1 MHACF
6 RTRDGDRDA
15 RCAEERRD
23 TRRRRARA
31 RDRARIAMTS
41 ESRFAPRVERAR
53 DDAAPSTADDRPH
66 RERRRETMGT
76 SAMNG
81 TPRVGRDARK
91 TTRGIDGKEND
102 ARARPFRRGIDEED
116 DFEED
121 LSDARGEDEDEDV
134 VAASARAVGR
144 HGSARGILSPSGSFA
159 EKRQRS
165 KVRFESSLPNG
176 FPERKPSMTKL
187 SSGAFDDS
195 SAREEAVAPFVGL
208 VMVFLTVAFVAWF
221 NDVLVRSVSSASAW
235 A

>member
-1 MHACF
+1 MGK
-6 RTRDGDRDA
+6 RT
-15 RCAEERRD
+15 
-23 TRRRRARA
+23 TRAR
-31 RDRARIAMTS
+31 
-41 ESRFAPRVERAR
+41 
-53 DDAAPSTADDRPH
+53 
-66 RERRRETMGT
+66 
-76 SAMNG
+76 
-81 TPRVGRDARK
+81 
-91 TTRGIDGKEND
+91 
-102 ARARPFRRGIDEED
+102 RPFRRGIDEED

-121 LSDARGEDEDEDV
+121 LLDARGEDEDEDGV
-134 VAASARAVGR
+134 SASARAVGR

-195 SAREEAVAPFVGL
+195 SAREEAVTPFVGL

-221 NDVLVRSVSSASAW
+221 NDVLVRSVSSVSAW

>member
-1 MHACF
+1 MDGWMDGWCDGV
-6 RTRDGDRDA
+6 RDSCDGHTA
-15 RCAEERRD
+15 S
-23 TRRRRARA
+23 RAR
-31 RDRARIAMTS
+31 
-41 ESRFAPRVERAR
+41 PRPDERVMGEPTREARAR
-53 DDAAPSTADDRPH
+53 DDAAPSTADDRA
-66 RERRRETMGT
+66 RREGGRATMGASPT
-76 SAMNG
+76 NG
-81 TPRVGRDARK
+81 TSPRGRDARK
-91 TTRGIDGKEND
+91 TTRWLDGKEND
-102 ARARPFRRGIDEED
+102 ARGRPFRRGIDEED

-121 LSDARGEDEDEDV
+121 LLDARGEDEDEDGV
-134 VAASARAVGR
+134 SASARAVGR

-195 SAREEAVAPFVGL
+195 SAREEAVTPFVGL

-221 NDVLVRSVSSASAW
+221 NDVLVRSVSSVSAW